1 MTDRLQDFETDV
13 RRLLIDLIG
22 IPVLVFWGGL
32 SLVPFGMLFT
42 GDIATLRYW
51 INVFFLL
58 SGFWGALAA
67 YFGARLLMWTEART
81 AAELPKRVI
90 IMSFAGIWSVLYLA
104 FFFSSR

>member
-1 MTDRLQDFETDV
+1 MPDRFKDFEADI
-13 RRLLIDLIG
+13 RGLLVDLIG
-22 IPVLVFWGGL
+22 IPLLIFWGGL
-32 SLVPFGMLFT
+32 SLLPFGMLFT
-42 GDIATLRYW
+42 GDAAALRYW

-58 SGFWGALAA
+58 SGFWGTLTA
-67 YFGARLLMWTEART
+67 YFGARLLMWTEARA